1 MSQQGHSTP
10 PLSENAYT
18 YNGKEL
24 NTDFGIALHDYGAR
38 QYDAANGR
46 WTGIDPLA
54 EQFSVHSPYCYAV
67 NNPVLHHKKTIP

>member
-24 NTDFGIALHDYGAR
+24 AEAFGGKTKMRIK
-38 QYDAANGR
+38 
-46 WTGIDPLA
+46 I
-54 EQFSVHSPYCYAV
+54 FSFFLILQIKHLCFI
-67 NNPVLHHKKTIP
+67 KMKT